1 MPEKTAAEFRSD
13 GFFISGDLGVMD
25 PDGYIS
31 IVGRAKDLII
41 AGGFNIYPAEVESV
55 IETVPGV
62 AECAVIGVPHAD
74 LGEAV
79 VALVVARPGTTID
92 ETTVQAAVSDE
103 LARYKQPRRII
114 VVDDLPRNAMGKVQK
129 KELRETYAGIFA

>member
-1 MPEKTAAEFRSD
+1 M
-13 GFFISGDLGVMD
+13 
-25 PDGYIS
+25 
-31 IVGRAKDLII
+31 
-41 AGGFNIYPAEVESV
+41 
-55 IETVPGV
+55 
-62 AECAVIGVPHAD
+62 PHAD